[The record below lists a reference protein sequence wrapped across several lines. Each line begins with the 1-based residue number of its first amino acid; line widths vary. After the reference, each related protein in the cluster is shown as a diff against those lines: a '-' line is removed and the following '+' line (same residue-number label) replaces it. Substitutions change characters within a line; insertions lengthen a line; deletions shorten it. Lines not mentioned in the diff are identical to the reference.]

1 MFSKLATA
9 ILVTIV
15 VLSGLHVDA
24 APRRL
29 GTRADTDGEPST
41 TETVCFIC
49 LDPGSYNTLLL
60 EDRLTNAY

>member
-24 APRRL
+24 APQ
-29 GTRADTDGEPST
+29 GDGYSPKT
-41 TETVCFIC
+41 LCIIC
-49 LDPGSYNTLLL
+49 LDPSSYNALSPL
-60 EDRLTNAY
+60 EDRLTDAC